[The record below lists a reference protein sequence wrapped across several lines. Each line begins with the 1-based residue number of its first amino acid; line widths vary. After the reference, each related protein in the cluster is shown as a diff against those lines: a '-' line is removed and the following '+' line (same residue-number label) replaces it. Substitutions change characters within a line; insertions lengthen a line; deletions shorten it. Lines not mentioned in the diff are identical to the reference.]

1 MSFIDVI
8 GIHIQEEVLSLE
20 KSDEEAKVLVIGG
33 TKIPQEKQSLCVLMI
48 LTNSPQ
54 LLLYSLPWPYRN
66 GSITEIAHYMA
77 SSFQLSPYSLFSTEL
92 WSSFLCYSSVDHS
105 SQMVSQAQSLKWP

>member
-33 TKIPQEKQSLCVLMI
+33 TKIPQEKQCLCV
-48 LTNSPQ
+48 
-54 LLLYSLPWPYRN
+54 
-66 GSITEIAHYMA
+66 
-77 SSFQLSPYSLFSTEL
+77 
-92 WSSFLCYSSVDHS
+92 FL
-105 SQMVSQAQSLKWP
+105 